1 MKKAFKII
9 GIILGIMIL
18 LLIAAPFI
26 FKGSFEKM
34 LKHTINENLNATVTW
49 EDFDLSLFS
58 SFPDASLQVNNFSV
72 INKAPFAGDTLASGK
87 TLSLEIGIMQL
98 FKKSDEAI
106 KVDAVFLDE
115 AFVNIKIDS
124 LGKANYDIAIKDDAP
139 ITTAGE
145 ETKGGFTFDLKKY
158 EVKNSRINY
167 SDAASKTYLILTDVQ
182 HEGSGDLSQDISNL
196 DTKTEAFASFRMDD
210 AEYLTKN
217 RISLDA
223 IFKIDL
229 KNLKYTFL
237 ENEAKINELPLTF
250 DGYVK
255 VNETNNEVDITFKTP
270 SSDFKNFL
278 AVIPETYVK
287 QISDVKTTGNF
298 TVNGMLKGIVDSTH
312 IPTMDIKIAS
322 DDASFKYPDLPK
334 TVENITIDAQLKNE
348 TGLLKDTFLNI
359 SKFTFKIDGEPFR
372 MNGSIKNMTAN
383 PLVNMEMQGTFNLA
397 NIEKVLPV
405 EMEQKLSGIFKADVI
420 ANFDME
426 SVEKERYDKVDARGT
441 ASLTNFNYDAGFKNE
456 LKVTNASLSLQP
468 GVFTLKEL
476 NATTGKTDIKASG
489 NIQNL
494 IPFLMSKQDLK
505 GRFNLQSNTFNVNDF
520 MATESTSSEK
530 NTAGKGDTSQKTTAS
545 EGVKIPDFLNA
556 TIDFNAN
563 KVIYDNLELKNAKGT
578 AAIANEAITISNFTS
593 NIFGGNI
600 ALSGNVSTKSE
611 IPTFAMTLD
620 LSKIDIE
627 QSFDKLEMFKYLV
640 PIAKALQGS
649 LNTKFELN
657 GQLTNDL
664 SPKLST
670 LAGTALAQIITAE
683 VDPQQAPLLSAL
695 GEKVSFL
702 NLDRLSLRD
711 VSTNLTFNN
720 GKIEVKPF
728 HFDVKGIDVAV
739 SGTHGLDKSIDYNL
753 TMDVPAKYLG
763 SEVTKLL
770 QNLNPQEADAMSVA
784 LPIGLKGTFTN
795 PQVSLNAENAINT
808 LTKQLLAKQKDKL
821 INQGTGLLEGILTG
835 GTKPDSTKTNTNTNN
850 TNQQQTTQQQ
860 TTQQQTTQ
868 QQNTLMIKDVLGGI
882 LGGKK
887 KKTDSTKVPQIPKG
901 GN

>member
-1 MKKAFKII
+1 MKKALKII
-9 GIILGIMIL
+9 GIILGILIL

-26 FKGSFEKM
+26 FKGSLEKM
-34 LKHTINENLNATVTW
+34 LKRTINENLNATVAW
-49 EDFDLSLFS
+49 EDLDLSLFS
-58 SFPDASLQVNNFSV
+58 SFPDASLQLNNFSV
-72 INKAPFAGDTLASGK
+72 INKAPFEGDTLASGK
-87 TLSLEIGIMQL
+87 TLSLDMGIMQL
-98 FKKSDEAI
+98 FKKSNEAI
-106 KVDAVFLDE
+106 KVDEVKIDE

-124 LGKANYDIAIKDDAP
+124 LGNANYDIAVKDDAP
-139 ITTAGE
+139 AVTEGE
-145 ETKGGFTFDLKKY
+145 ESAGGFTFDLKNY
-158 EVKNSRINY
+158 EITNSRINY
-167 SDAASKTYLILTDVQ
+167 LDEATNTYLMLTEVQ
-182 HEGSGDLSQDISNL
+182 HEGSGDLSQEISNL
-196 DTKTEAFASFRMDD
+196 DTKTEAFASFKIDST
-210 AEYLTKN
+210 EYLTKN

-223 IFKIDL
+223 IFKLDL
-229 KNLKYTFL
+229 KNQKYTFL

-255 VNETNNEVDITFKTP
+255 VNETNNEVDLTFKTP

-287 QISDVKTTGNF
+287 QINDVKTTGNF

-322 DDASFKYPDLPK
+322 ENASFKYPDLPK
-334 TVENITIDAQLKNE
+334 TVDNITIDAQLINE
-348 TGLLKDTFLNI
+348 TGLLKDTYLNI
-359 SKFTFKIDGEPFR
+359 PKLTFRIDNEPFR
-372 MNGSIKNMTAN
+372 MNGSIKNMTEN
-383 PLVNMEMQGTFNLA
+383 PLVNMEMQGTLNLA

-426 SVEKERYDKVDARGT
+426 SVEKERYDQIDARGT

-456 LKVTNASLSLQP
+456 LKVVNANLTMQP
-468 GVFTLKEL
+468 GTITLKEL
-476 NATTGKTDIKASG
+476 NAKTGQTDIKASG

-505 GRFNLQSNTFNVNDF
+505 GRFAVQSNTFNVNDF
-520 MATESTSSEK
+520 MASEDSVSENNSK
-530 NTAGKGDTSQKTTAS
+530 EKGTASQKTTSS
-545 EGVKIPDFLNA
+545 ETVKIPDFLDA
-556 TIDFNAN
+556 TLDFNAN

-578 AAIANEAITISNFTS
+578 AAIANETITISNFTS
-593 NIFGGNI
+593 DIFGGNI
-600 ALSGNVSTKSE
+600 ALSGNVSTKTE
-611 IPTFAMTLD
+611 TPTFAMALD
-620 LSKIDIE
+620 LSKIDID
-627 QSFDKLEMFKYLV
+627 QSFEKLEMFQFLV
-640 PIAKALQGS
+640 PIAKALHGN
-649 LNTKFELN
+649 LNTKFELT

-683 VDPQQAPLLSAL
+683 VDSQQAPLLAAL
-695 GEKVSFL
+695 GNKVSFL

-711 VSTNLTFNN
+711 VSTNFTFNN

-728 HFDVKGIDVAV
+728 DFDIKGINVAV
-739 SGTHGLDKSIDYNL
+739 AGTHGLDKSIDYNV

-763 SEVTKLL
+763 NDVTKLL
-770 QNLNPQEADAMSVA
+770 QNLSPQEADAMSVA

-795 PQVSLNAENAINT
+795 PQVSLNAETAINA

-821 INQGTGLLEGILTG
+821 INQGTDILGGILSG
-835 GTKPDSTKTNTNTNN
+835 GTKQDSTKTNTN

-860 TTQQQTTQ
+860 
-868 QQNTLMIKDVLGGI
+868 NTKIIKDVLGGI

-887 KKTDSTKVPQIPKG
+887 KKTDTTKT

>member
-1 MKKAFKII
+1 MKKALKII
-9 GIILGIMIL
+9 GIILGILIL

-26 FKGSFEKM
+26 FKGSLEKM
-34 LKHTINENLNATVTW
+34 LKRTINENLNATVAW
-49 EDFDLSLFS
+49 EDLDLSLFS
-58 SFPDASLQVNNFSV
+58 SFPDASLQLKNFSV
-72 INKAPFAGDTLASGK
+72 INKAPFEGDTLASGK
-87 TLSLEIGIMQL
+87 TLSLDMGIMQL
-98 FKKSDEAI
+98 FKKSNEAI
-106 KVDAVFLDE
+106 KVDEVKLDE

-124 LGKANYDIAIKDDAP
+124 LGNANYDIAIKDDAP
-139 ITTAGE
+139 AVTEWE
-145 ETKGGFTFDLKKY
+145 ESAGGFTFDLKKY
-158 EVKNSRINY
+158 EIKNSRINY
-167 SDAASKTYLILTDVQ
+167 LDEATNTYLMLTEVQ
-182 HEGSGDLSQDISNL
+182 HEGSGDLSQEISNL
-196 DTKTEAFASFRMDD
+196 DTQTSALASLRIDST
-210 AEYLTKN
+210 EYLTKN

-223 IFKIDL
+223 IFKLDL
-229 KNLKYTFL
+229 KNQKYTFL

-255 VNETNNEVDITFKTP
+255 VNETNNEVDLTFKTP

-287 QISDVKTTGNF
+287 QINDVKTTGNF

-322 DDASFKYPDLPK
+322 DNASFKYPDLPK
-334 TVENITIDAQLKNE
+334 TVDNITIDAQLINE
-348 TGLLKDTFLNI
+348 TGLLNDTYLNI
-359 SKFTFKIDGEPFR
+359 PKLTFRIDGEPFR
-372 MNGSIKNMTAN
+372 MNGNIKNMTEN
-383 PLVNMEMQGTFNLA
+383 PLVNMEMQGTLNLA
-397 NIEKVLPV
+397 NIEKVLPI

-426 SVEKERYDKVDARGT
+426 SVEKERYDKIDARGT

-456 LKVTNASLSLQP
+456 LKVANANLGMQP
-468 GVFTLKEL
+468 GSITLKEL
-476 NATTGKTDIKASG
+476 NAKTGQTDIKASG

-505 GRFNLQSNTFNVNDF
+505 GRFAVQSNTFNVNDF
-520 MATESTSSEK
+520 MASEDSVSENNSK
-530 NTAGKGDTSQKTTAS
+530 EKGTASQKTAS
-545 EGVKIPDFLNA
+545 SEAVKIPDFLDA
-556 TIDFNAN
+556 TLDFNAN

-578 AAIANEAITISNFTS
+578 AAIANETITISNFTS
-593 NIFGGNI
+593 DIFGGNI
-600 ALSGNVSTKSE
+600 ALSGNVSTKTE
-611 IPTFAMTLD
+611 TPTFAMNLD
-620 LSKIDIE
+620 LSKIDID
-627 QSFDKLEMFKYLV
+627 QSFKELEMFQFLV

-683 VDPQQAPLLSAL
+683 VDPQQAPLLAAL
-695 GEKVSFL
+695 GNKVSFL

-711 VSTNLTFNN
+711 VSTNFTFNN

-728 HFDVKGIDVAV
+728 DFDIKGINVAV
-739 SGTHGLDKSIDYNL
+739 AGTHGLDKSIDYNV

-763 SEVTKLL
+763 NDVTKLL
-770 QNLNPQEADAMSVA
+770 QNLSPQEADAMSVA

-795 PQVSLNAENAINT
+795 PQVSLNAETAINA

-821 INQGTGLLEGILTG
+821 INQGTDILGEILSG
-835 GTKPDSTKTNTNTNN
+835 GTKQDSTKTNTN

-860 TTQQQTTQ
+860 NTQI
-868 QQNTLMIKDVLGGI
+868 IKDVLGGI

-887 KKTDSTKVPQIPKG
+887 KKTDTTKT

>member
-1 MKKAFKII
+1 MKKALKII
-9 GIILGIMIL
+9 GIILGILIL

-26 FKGSFEKM
+26 FKGSLEKM
-34 LKHTINENLNATVTW
+34 LKRTINENLNATVAW
-49 EDFDLSLFS
+49 EDLDLSLFS
-58 SFPDASLQVNNFSV
+58 SFPDASLQLNNFSV
-72 INKAPFAGDTLASGK
+72 INKAPFEGYTLASGK
-87 TLSLEIGIMQL
+87 TLSMDMGIMQL
-98 FKKSDEAI
+98 FKKSNEAI
-106 KVDAVFLDE
+106 KVDEVKLDE

-124 LGKANYDIAIKDDAP
+124 LGNANYDIAIKDDAP
-139 ITTAGE
+139 AVTEGE
-145 ETKGGFTFDLKKY
+145 ESAGGFTFDLKKY
-158 EVKNSRINY
+158 EITNSRINY
-167 SDAASKTYLILTDVQ
+167 LDEATNTYLMLTEVQ
-182 HEGSGDLSQDISNL
+182 HEGSGDLSQEISNL
-196 DTKTEAFASFRMDD
+196 DTKTEAFASFKIDST
-210 AEYLTKN
+210 EYLTKN

-223 IFKIDL
+223 IFKLDL
-229 KNLKYTFL
+229 KNQKYTFL

-255 VNETNNEVDITFKTP
+255 VNETNNQVDLTFKTP

-287 QISDVKTTGNF
+287 QINDVKTTGNF

-322 DDASFKYPDLPK
+322 DNASFKYPDLPK
-334 TVENITIDAQLKNE
+334 TVDNITIDAQLKNE
-348 TGLLKDTFLNI
+348 TGLLNDTYLNI
-359 SKFTFKIDGEPFR
+359 PKLTFRIDNEPFR
-372 MNGSIKNMTAN
+372 MNGSIKNMTEN
-383 PLVNMEMQGTFNLA
+383 PLVNMEMQGTLNLA

-426 SVEKERYDKVDARGT
+426 SVEKERYDQIDARGT

-456 LKVTNASLSLQP
+456 LKVANANLAMQP
-468 GVFTLKEL
+468 GSITLKEL
-476 NATTGKTDIKASG
+476 NAKTGQTDIKASG

-505 GRFNLQSNTFNVNDF
+505 GRFAVQSNTFNVNDF
-520 MATESTSSEK
+520 MASENSASENNSK
-530 NTAGKGDTSQKTTAS
+530 KKGTASQKTAS
-545 EGVKIPDFLNA
+545 SEVVKIPDFLDA
-556 TIDFNAN
+556 TLDFNAD

-578 AAIANEAITISNFTS
+578 AAIANETITISNFTS
-593 NIFGGNI
+593 DIFGGNI
-600 ALSGNVSTKSE
+600 ALSGNISTKTE
-611 IPTFAMTLD
+611 TPTFAMNLD
-620 LSKIDIE
+620 LSKIDID
-627 QSFDKLEMFKYLV
+627 QSFKELEMFQFLV

-683 VDPQQAPLLSAL
+683 VDPQQAPLLAAL
-695 GEKVSFL
+695 GNKVSFL

-711 VSTNLTFNN
+711 VSTNFTFNN

-728 HFDVKGIDVAV
+728 DFDIKGINVAV
-739 SGTHGLDKSIDYNL
+739 AGTHGLDKSIDYNV

-763 SEVTKLL
+763 NDVTKLL
-770 QNLNPQEADAMSVA
+770 QNLSPKEADAMSVA

-795 PQVSLNAENAINT
+795 PQVSLNAETAINA

-821 INQGTGLLEGILTG
+821 INQGTDILGGILSG
-835 GTKPDSTKTNTNTNN
+835 GTKQDSTKTNTN

-860 TTQQQTTQ
+860 NTQI
-868 QQNTLMIKDVLGGI
+868 IKDVLGGI

-887 KKTDSTKVPQIPKG
+887 KKTDTTKT

>member
-1 MKKAFKII
+1 MKKALKII
-9 GIILGIMIL
+9 GIILGILIL

-26 FKGSFEKM
+26 FKGSLEKM
-34 LKHTINENLNATVTW
+34 LKRTINENLNATVAW
-49 EDFDLSLFS
+49 EDLDLSLFS
-58 SFPDASLQVNNFSV
+58 SFPDASLQLNNFSV
-72 INKAPFAGDTLASGK
+72 INKAPFEGDTLASGK
-87 TLSLEIGIMQL
+87 TLSLDMGIMQL
-98 FKKSDEAI
+98 FKKSNEAI
-106 KVDAVFLDE
+106 KVDEVKIDE

-124 LGKANYDIAIKDDAP
+124 LGNANYDIAIKDDAP
-139 ITTAGE
+139 AVTEGE
-145 ETKGGFTFDLKKY
+145 ESAGGFTFDLKNY
-158 EVKNSRINY
+158 EITNSRINY
-167 SDAASKTYLILTDVQ
+167 LDEATNTYLMLTEVQ
-182 HEGSGDLSQDISNL
+182 HEGSGDLSQEISNL
-196 DTKTEAFASFRMDD
+196 DTQTSALASLRIDST
-210 AEYLTKN
+210 EYLTKN

-223 IFKIDL
+223 IFKLDL
-229 KNLKYTFL
+229 KNQKYTFL

-255 VNETNNEVDITFKTP
+255 VNETNNQVDLTFKTP

-287 QISDVKTTGNF
+287 QINDVKTTGNF

-322 DDASFKYPDLPK
+322 DNASFKYPDLPK
-334 TVENITIDAQLKNE
+334 TVDNITIDAQLKNE
-348 TGLLKDTFLNI
+348 TGLLNDTYLNI
-359 SKFTFKIDGEPFR
+359 PKLTFRIDNEPFR
-372 MNGSIKNMTAN
+372 MNGSIKNMTEN
-383 PLVNMEMQGTFNLA
+383 PLVNMEMQGTLNLA

-426 SVEKERYDKVDARGT
+426 SVEKERYDQIDARGT

-456 LKVTNASLSLQP
+456 LKVANANLAMQP
-468 GVFTLKEL
+468 GSITLKEL
-476 NATTGKTDIKASG
+476 NAKTGQTDIKASG

-505 GRFNLQSNTFNVNDF
+505 GRFEVQSNTFNVNDF
-520 MATESTSSEK
+520 MASEDSVSENNSKEKGTAAQKTASSE
-530 NTAGKGDTSQKTTAS
+530 A
-545 EGVKIPDFLNA
+545 VKIPDFLDA
-556 TIDFNAN
+556 TLDFNAD

-578 AAIANEAITISNFTS
+578 AAIANETITISNFTS
-593 NIFGGNI
+593 DIFGGNI
-600 ALSGNVSTKSE
+600 ALSGNVSTKTE
-611 IPTFAMTLD
+611 TPTFAMALD
-620 LSKIDIE
+620 LSKIDID
-627 QSFDKLEMFKYLV
+627 QSFKELEMFQFLV

-683 VDPQQAPLLSAL
+683 VDPQQAPLLAAL
-695 GEKVSFL
+695 GNKVSFL

-711 VSTNLTFNN
+711 VSTNFTFNN

-728 HFDVKGIDVAV
+728 DFDIKGINVAV
-739 SGTHGLDKSIDYNL
+739 AGTHGLDKSIDYNV

-763 SEVTKLL
+763 NDVTKLL
-770 QNLNPQEADAMSVA
+770 QNLSPKEADAMSVA

-795 PQVSLNAENAINT
+795 PQVSLNAETAINA

-821 INQGTGLLEGILTG
+821 INQGTDILGGILSG
-835 GTKPDSTKTNTNTNN
+835 GTKQDSTKTNTN

-860 TTQQQTTQ
+860 NTQI
-868 QQNTLMIKDVLGGI
+868 IKDVLGGI

-887 KKTDSTKVPQIPKG
+887 KKADTTKT

>member
-1 MKKAFKII
+1 MKKALKIFGIVI
-9 GIILGIMIL
+9 GILIL

-26 FKGSFEKM
+26 FKGSLEK
-34 LKHTINENLNATVTW
+34 LLLRTINQNLNATVAW
-49 EDFDLSLFS
+49 EDLDLSLFS
-58 SFPDASLQVNNFSV
+58 SFPNASLKLNNFSA
-72 INKAPFAGDTLASGK
+72 INKAPFKGDTLASGK
-87 TLSLEIGIMQL
+87 TLTLNMGIMQL
-98 FKKSDEAI
+98 FKNSSEVI
-106 KVDAVFLDE
+106 KVDAVTIDD

-124 LGKANYDIAIKDDAP
+124 LGNTNYDIAIKKDAP
-139 ITTAGE
+139 ITTV
-145 ETKGGFTFDLKKY
+145 ETEPNSGFTFDLKKY
-158 EVKNSRINY
+158 KINNSRVNYADQSANTYFTLTEINH
-167 SDAASKTYLILTDVQ
+167 V
-182 HEGSGDLSQDISNL
+182 GSGDFSQEISNL
-196 DTKTEAFASFRMDD
+196 DTNTDAFATFRIGDT
-210 AEYLTKN
+210 EYLTNNK
-217 RISLDA
+217 IALDA

-237 ENEAKINELPLTF
+237 ENEARINELPLTF
-250 DGYVK
+250 EGFVQ

-312 IPTMDIKIAS
+312 IPRMDIKIAS
-322 DDASFKYPDLPK
+322 DNASFKYPNLPK

-348 TGLLKDTFLNI
+348 TGLLKDTYLNI
-359 SKFTFKIDGEPFR
+359 STFTFKIDGEPFR
-372 MNGSIKNMTAN
+372 MNGSIKNMTEN
-383 PLVNMEMQGTFNLA
+383 PFVNLGMQGTLNLA

-405 EMEQKLSGIFKADVI
+405 EMEQKLSGIFKADVL

-426 SVEKERYDKVDARGT
+426 SVEKERFDKIDARGT

-456 LKVTNASLSLQP
+456 LKVANASLSLQP

-476 NATTGKTDIKASG
+476 NATTGQTDIKASG

-505 GRFNLQSNTFNVNDF
+505 GRFRVQSNTFNVNDF
-520 MATESTSSEK
+520 MASETTSSVNNSE
-530 NTAGKGDTSQKTTAS
+530 GKVETSQKTVAS

-556 TIDFNAN
+556 TLDFNAN
-563 KVIYDNLELKNAKGT
+563 KVIYDNIELKNAKGT
-578 AAIANEAITISNFTS
+578 ATIANQAITISNFTS

-620 LSKIDIE
+620 LSKIDID
-627 QSFDKLEMFKYLV
+627 QSFEKLEMFKFLV
-640 PIAKALQGS
+640 PIAKALHGS
-649 LNTKFELN
+649 LNTNFELN

-683 VDPQQAPLLSAL
+683 VDPEKAPVLSAL
-695 GEKVSFL
+695 GDKVSFL
-702 NLDRLSLRD
+702 NIDRLSLRD
-711 VSTNLTFNN
+711 VSTNINFNN

-728 HFDVKGIDVAV
+728 NFDVKGIDVAV
-739 SGTHGLDKSIDYNL
+739 SGTHGLDKSINYNL

-770 QNLNPQEADAMSVA
+770 QNLDPQEAAATTVA
-784 LPIGLKGTFTN
+784 LPINLKGTFTN

-808 LTKQLLAKQKDKL
+808 LTKKLLAKQKDKL
-821 INQGTGLLEGILTG
+821 IDKGTGPLEEVLSG
-835 GTKPDSTKTNTNTNN
+835 GTKPDSTKTNT

-860 TTQQQTTQ
+860 NTQI
-868 QQNTLMIKDVLGGI
+868 IKDVLGGI

-887 KKTDSTKVPQIPKG
+887 KKTDTTKVPQTPKE

>member
-1 MKKAFKII
+1 MKKALKII
-9 GIILGIMIL
+9 GIILGILIL

-26 FKGSFEKM
+26 FKGSLEKM
-34 LKHTINENLNATVTW
+34 LKRTINENLNATVAW
-49 EDFDLSLFS
+49 EDLDLSLFS
-58 SFPDASLQVNNFSV
+58 SFPDASLQLNNFSV
-72 INKAPFAGDTLASGK
+72 INKAPFEGDTLASGK
-87 TLSLEIGIMQL
+87 TLSLDMGIMQL
-98 FKKSDEAI
+98 FKKSNEAI
-106 KVDAVFLDE
+106 KVDEVKLDE

-124 LGKANYDIAIKDDAP
+124 LGNANYDIAIKDDAP
-139 ITTAGE
+139 AVTEGE
-145 ETKGGFTFDLKKY
+145 ESAGGFTFDLKKY
-158 EVKNSRINY
+158 EIKNSRINY
-167 SDAASKTYLILTDVQ
+167 LDEATNTYLMLTEVQ
-182 HEGSGDLSQDISNL
+182 HEGSGDLSQEISNL
-196 DTKTEAFASFRMDD
+196 DTQTSALASLRIDST
-210 AEYLTKN
+210 EYLTKN

-223 IFKIDL
+223 IFKLDL
-229 KNLKYTFL
+229 KNQKYTFL

-255 VNETNNEVDITFKTP
+255 VNETNNEVDLTFKTP

-287 QISDVKTTGNF
+287 QINDVKTTGNF

-322 DDASFKYPDLPK
+322 DNASFKYPDLPK
-334 TVENITIDAQLKNE
+334 TVDNITIDAQLKNE
-348 TGLLKDTFLNI
+348 TGLLNDTYLNI
-359 SKFTFKIDGEPFR
+359 PKLTFRIDNEPFR
-372 MNGSIKNMTAN
+372 MNGSIKNMTEN
-383 PLVNMEMQGTFNLA
+383 PLVNMEMQGTLNLA

-426 SVEKERYDKVDARGT
+426 SVEKERYDQIDARGT

-456 LKVTNASLSLQP
+456 LKVVNANLTMQP
-468 GVFTLKEL
+468 GTITLKEL
-476 NATTGKTDIKASG
+476 NAKTGQTDIKASG

-505 GRFNLQSNTFNVNDF
+505 GRFAVQSNTFNVNDF
-520 MATESTSSEK
+520 MASEDSVSENNSKEKGTAAQKTASSE
-530 NTAGKGDTSQKTTAS
+530 A
-545 EGVKIPDFLNA
+545 VKIPDFLDA
-556 TIDFNAN
+556 TLDFNAD

-578 AAIANEAITISNFTS
+578 AAIANETITISNFTS
-593 NIFGGNI
+593 DIFGGNI
-600 ALSGNVSTKSE
+600 ALSGNVSTKTE
-611 IPTFAMTLD
+611 APTFAMNLD
-620 LSKIDIE
+620 LSKIDID
-627 QSFDKLEMFKYLV
+627 QSFKELEMFQFLV

-683 VDPQQAPLLSAL
+683 VDPQQAPLLAAL
-695 GEKVSFL
+695 GNKVSFL

-711 VSTNLTFNN
+711 VSTNFTFNN

-728 HFDVKGIDVAV
+728 DFDIKGINVAV
-739 SGTHGLDKSIDYNL
+739 AGTHGLDKSIDYNV

-763 SEVTKLL
+763 NDVTKLL
-770 QNLNPQEADAMSVA
+770 QNLSPKEADAMSVA

-795 PQVSLNAENAINT
+795 PQVSLNAETAINT
-808 LTKQLLAKQKDKL
+808 LTKQILAKQKDKL
-821 INQGTGLLEGILTG
+821 INQGTGILGDILGG
-835 GTKPDSTKTNTNTNN
+835 GTKQDSTKTNTN

-860 TTQQQTTQ
+860 
-868 QQNTLMIKDVLGGI
+868 NTKIIKDVLGGI

-887 KKTDSTKVPQIPKG
+887 KKTDTTKT

>member
-1 MKKAFKII
+1 MKKALKII
-9 GIILGIMIL
+9 GIILGILIL

-26 FKGSFEKM
+26 FKGSLEKM
-34 LKHTINENLNATVTW
+34 LKRTINENLNATVAW
-49 EDFDLSLFS
+49 EDLDLSLFS
-58 SFPDASLQVNNFSV
+58 SFPDASLQLNNFSV
-72 INKAPFAGDTLASGK
+72 INKAPFEGDTLASGK
-87 TLSLEIGIMQL
+87 TLSLDMGIMQL
-98 FKKSDEAI
+98 FKKSNEAI
-106 KVDAVFLDE
+106 KVDEVKLDE

-124 LGKANYDIAIKDDAP
+124 LGNANYDIAIKDDAP
-139 ITTAGE
+139 AVTEGE
-145 ETKGGFTFDLKKY
+145 ESAGGFTFDLKKY
-158 EVKNSRINY
+158 EIKNSRINY
-167 SDAASKTYLILTDVQ
+167 LDEATNTYLMLTEVQ
-182 HEGSGDLSQDISNL
+182 HEGSGDLSQEISNL
-196 DTKTEAFASFRMDD
+196 DTKTSALASLRIDST
-210 AEYLTKN
+210 EYLTKN

-223 IFKIDL
+223 IFKLDL
-229 KNLKYTFL
+229 KNQKYTFL

-255 VNETNNEVDITFKTP
+255 VNETNNEVDLIFKTP

-287 QISDVKTTGNF
+287 QINDVKTTGNF

-322 DDASFKYPDLPK
+322 DNASFKYPDLPK
-334 TVENITIDAQLKNE
+334 TVDNITIDAQLKNE
-348 TGLLKDTFLNI
+348 TGLLNDTYLNI
-359 SKFTFKIDGEPFR
+359 PKLTFRIDNEPFR
-372 MNGSIKNMTAN
+372 MNGSIKNMTEN
-383 PLVNMEMQGTFNLA
+383 PLVNMEMQGTLNLA

-426 SVEKERYDKVDARGT
+426 SVEKERYDQIDARGT

-456 LKVTNASLSLQP
+456 LKVANANLAMQP
-468 GVFTLKEL
+468 GSITLKEL
-476 NATTGKTDIKASG
+476 NAKTGQTDIKASG

-505 GRFNLQSNTFNVNDF
+505 GRFEVQSNTFNVNDF
-520 MATESTSSEK
+520 MASEDSVSENNSKEKGTAAQKTASSE
-530 NTAGKGDTSQKTTAS
+530 A
-545 EGVKIPDFLNA
+545 VKIPDFLDA
-556 TIDFNAN
+556 TLDFNAD

-578 AAIANEAITISNFTS
+578 AAIANETITISNFTS
-593 NIFGGNI
+593 DIFGGNI
-600 ALSGNVSTKSE
+600 ALSGNVSTKTE
-611 IPTFAMTLD
+611 TPTFAMALD
-620 LSKIDIE
+620 LSKIDID
-627 QSFDKLEMFKYLV
+627 QSFKELEMFQFLV

-683 VDPQQAPLLSAL
+683 VDPQQAPLLAAL
-695 GEKVSFL
+695 GNKVSFL

-711 VSTNLTFNN
+711 VSTNFTFNN

-728 HFDVKGIDVAV
+728 DFDIKGINVAV
-739 SGTHGLDKSIDYNL
+739 AGTHGLDKSIDYNV

-763 SEVTKLL
+763 NDVTKLL
-770 QNLNPQEADAMSVA
+770 QNLSPQEADAMSVA

-795 PQVSLNAENAINT
+795 PQVSLNAETAINA

-821 INQGTGLLEGILTG
+821 INQGTDILGGILSG
-835 GTKPDSTKTNTNTNN
+835 GTKQDSTKTNTN

-860 TTQQQTTQ
+860 NTQI
-868 QQNTLMIKDVLGGI
+868 IKDVLGGI

-887 KKTDSTKVPQIPKG
+887 KKTDTTKT

>member
-1 MKKAFKII
+1 MKKALKII
-9 GIILGIMIL
+9 GIILGILIL

-26 FKGSFEKM
+26 FKGSLEKM
-34 LKHTINENLNATVTW
+34 LKRTINENLNATVAW
-49 EDFDLSLFS
+49 EDLDLSLFS
-58 SFPDASLQVNNFSV
+58 SFPDASLQLNNFSV
-72 INKAPFAGDTLASGK
+72 INKAPFEGDTLASGK
-87 TLSLEIGIMQL
+87 TLSMDMGIMQL
-98 FKKSDEAI
+98 FKKSNEAI
-106 KVDAVFLDE
+106 KVDEVKIDE

-124 LGKANYDIAIKDDAP
+124 LGNANYDIAIKDDAP
-139 ITTAGE
+139 AVTEGE
-145 ETKGGFTFDLKKY
+145 ESAGGFTFDLKNY
-158 EVKNSRINY
+158 EITNSRINY
-167 SDAASKTYLILTDVQ
+167 LDEATNTYLMLTEVQ
-182 HEGSGDLSQDISNL
+182 HEGSGDLSQEISNL
-196 DTKTEAFASFRMDD
+196 DTKTEAFASFKIDST
-210 AEYLTKN
+210 EYLTKN

-223 IFKIDL
+223 IFKLDL
-229 KNLKYTFL
+229 KNQKYTFL

-255 VNETNNEVDITFKTP
+255 VNETNNQVDLTFKTP

-287 QISDVKTTGNF
+287 QINDVKTTGNF

-322 DDASFKYPDLPK
+322 DNASFKYPDLPK
-334 TVENITIDAQLKNE
+334 TVDNITIDAQLKNE
-348 TGLLKDTFLNI
+348 TGLLNDTYLNI
-359 SKFTFKIDGEPFR
+359 PKLTFRIDNEPFR
-372 MNGSIKNMTAN
+372 MNGSIKNMTEN
-383 PLVNMEMQGTFNLA
+383 PLVNMEMQGTLNLA

-426 SVEKERYDKVDARGT
+426 SVEKERNDQIDARGT

-456 LKVTNASLSLQP
+456 LKVANANLAMQP
-468 GVFTLKEL
+468 GSITLKEL
-476 NATTGKTDIKASG
+476 NAKTGQTDIKASG

-505 GRFNLQSNTFNVNDF
+505 GRFEVQSNTFNVNDF
-520 MATESTSSEK
+520 MASEDSVSENNSKEKGTAAQKTASSE
-530 NTAGKGDTSQKTTAS
+530 A
-545 EGVKIPDFLNA
+545 VKIPDFLDA
-556 TIDFNAN
+556 TLDFNAD

-578 AAIANEAITISNFTS
+578 AAIANETITISNFTS
-593 NIFGGNI
+593 DIFGGNI
-600 ALSGNVSTKSE
+600 ALSGNVSTKTE
-611 IPTFAMTLD
+611 TPTFAMALD
-620 LSKIDIE
+620 LSKIDID
-627 QSFDKLEMFKYLV
+627 QSFKELEMFQFLV

-683 VDPQQAPLLSAL
+683 VDPQQAPLLAAL
-695 GEKVSFL
+695 GNKVSFL

-711 VSTNLTFNN
+711 VSTNFTFNN

-728 HFDVKGIDVAV
+728 DFDIKGINVAV
-739 SGTHGLDKSIDYNL
+739 AGTHGLDKSIDYNV

-763 SEVTKLL
+763 NDVTKLL
-770 QNLNPQEADAMSVA
+770 QNLSPKEADAMSVA

-795 PQVSLNAENAINT
+795 PQVSLNAETAINA

-821 INQGTGLLEGILTG
+821 INQGTDILGGILSG
-835 GTKPDSTKTNTNTNN
+835 GTKQDSTKTNTN

-860 TTQQQTTQ
+860 NTQI
-868 QQNTLMIKDVLGGI
+868 IKDVLGGI

-887 KKTDSTKVPQIPKG
+887 KKADTTKT

>member
-9 GIILGIMIL
+9 GIILGIL
-18 LLIAAPFI
+18 LLLLVAAPFI
-26 FKGSFEKM
+26 FKGSLEKM
-34 LKHTINENLNATVTW
+34 LKRTINENLNATVSW
-49 EDFDLSLFS
+49 SDLDLSLFS
-58 SFPDASLQVNNFSV
+58 SFPDASLQVNNFSI
-72 INKAPFAGDTLASGK
+72 INNAPFKGDTLASGK
-87 TLSLEIGIMQL
+87 SLSLNMGIMQL
-98 FKKSDEAI
+98 FKNSTETI
-106 KVDAVFLDE
+106 KVDALFLDE

-124 LGKANYDIAIKDDAP
+124 LGNTNYDIAIKKDAP
-139 ITTAGE
+139 ATTREE
-145 ETKGGFTFDLKKY
+145 ETNGGFTFDLKKY
-158 EVKNSRINY
+158 EIKNSRVHYADVGN
-167 SDAASKTYLILTDVQ
+167 KTFLTLTNVQ
-182 HEGSGDLSQDISNL
+182 HTGRGDLSQEISNL
-196 DTKTEAFASFRMDD
+196 DTQTEAFASFRMDNT
-210 AEYLTKN
+210 EYLTKN
-217 RISLDA
+217 RLSLDA

-250 DGYVK
+250 NGFVK
-255 VNETNNEVDITFKTP
+255 VNEANNQIDLTFKTP

-287 QISDVKTTGNF
+287 QISNVKTTGNF

-322 DDASFKYPDLPK
+322 NNASFKYPELPK
-334 TVENITIDAQLKNE
+334 TVENITIDVQLKNE
-348 TGLLKDTFLNI
+348 TGLLKDTFLDI
-359 SKFTFKIDGEPFR
+359 STFNFMIDGEPFR
-372 MNGSIKNMTAN
+372 LKGSIKNMVEN
-383 PLVNMEMQGTFNLA
+383 PLVNLEMQGTLNLA

-405 EMEQKLSGIFKADVI
+405 EMEQKLSGIFKADII

-426 SVEKERYDKVDARGT
+426 SVEKEHYDKIDARGT
-441 ASLTNFNYDAGFKNE
+441 ASLNNFKYDAGFKNN
-456 LKVTNASLSLQP
+456 LNVANANLSLQP

-476 NATTGKTDIKASG
+476 NASTGQTDIKASG
-489 NIQNL
+489 NIKNL

-505 GRFNLQSNTFNVNDF
+505 GQFNVQSNIFNVNDF
-520 MATESTSSEK
+520 MASDSSSSKNNLEES
-530 NTAGKGDTSQKTTAS
+530 GDNSQKTARS
-545 EGVKIPDFLNA
+545 DGVKIPDFLNA
-556 TIDFNAN
+556 SINFKAN
-563 KVIYDNLELKNAKGT
+563 NLIYDNLELKDAKGT
-578 AAIANEAITISNFTS
+578 ATIANEAITIGNFTS

-611 IPTFAMTLD
+611 TPSFAMVLD

-627 QSFDKLEMFKYLV
+627 QSFEKLEMFKYLV

-664 SPKLST
+664 SPKLTT

-683 VDPQQAPLLSAL
+683 VDPQQTPLLSAL
-695 GEKVSFL
+695 GKKVSFL

-711 VSTNLTFNN
+711 VSTNFTFNN

-728 HFDVKGIDVAV
+728 DFDIKGINVAV
-739 SGTHGLDKSIDYNL
+739 AGTHGLDKSIDYNL

-763 SEVTKLL
+763 SDVTKLL

-795 PQVSLNAENAINT
+795 PQVSLDPENAINT
-808 LTKQLLAKQKDKL
+808 LTKQILAKQKDKL
-821 INQGTGLLEGILTG
+821 IDKGTGLLEEVFSG
-835 GTKPDSTKTNTNTNN
+835 GTKTDSTKNNTNTNN
-850 TNQQQTTQQQ
+850 
-860 TTQQQTTQ
+860 QQQTTQ
-868 QQNTLMIKDVLGGI
+868 QQNTQIIKDVLGGI
-882 LGGKK
+882 LGGRKK
-887 KKTDSTKVPQIPKG
+887 RADSTKASQTPKV

>member
-1 MKKAFKII
+1 MKKALKII
-9 GIILGIMIL
+9 GIILGILIL

-26 FKGSFEKM
+26 FKGSLEKM
-34 LKHTINENLNATVTW
+34 LKRTINENLNATVAW
-49 EDFDLSLFS
+49 EDLDLSLFS
-58 SFPDASLQVNNFSV
+58 SFPDASLQLNNFSV
-72 INKAPFAGDTLASGK
+72 INKAPFEGDTLASGK
-87 TLSLEIGIMQL
+87 TLSLDMGIMQL
-98 FKKSDEAI
+98 FKKSNEAI
-106 KVDAVFLDE
+106 KVDEVKIDE

-124 LGKANYDIAIKDDAP
+124 LGNANYDIAIKDDAP
-139 ITTAGE
+139 AVTEGE
-145 ETKGGFTFDLKKY
+145 ESAGGFTFDLKKY
-158 EVKNSRINY
+158 EIKNSRINY
-167 SDAASKTYLILTDVQ
+167 LDEATNTYLMLTEVQ
-182 HEGSGDLSQDISNL
+182 HEGSGDLSQEISNL
-196 DTKTEAFASFRMDD
+196 DTQTSALASLRIDST
-210 AEYLTKN
+210 EYLTKN

-223 IFKIDL
+223 IFKLDL
-229 KNLKYTFL
+229 KNQKYTFL

-255 VNETNNEVDITFKTP
+255 VNETNNEVDLTFKTP

-287 QISDVKTTGNF
+287 QINDVKTTGNF

-322 DDASFKYPDLPK
+322 DNASFKYPDLPK
-334 TVENITIDAQLKNE
+334 TVDNITIDAQLINE
-348 TGLLKDTFLNI
+348 TGLLKDTYLNI
-359 SKFTFKIDGEPFR
+359 PKLTFRIDNEPFR
-372 MNGSIKNMTAN
+372 MNGSIKNMTEN
-383 PLVNMEMQGTFNLA
+383 PLVNMEMQGTLNLA

-426 SVEKERYDKVDARGT
+426 SVEKERYDQIDARGT

-456 LKVTNASLSLQP
+456 LKVANANLAMQP
-468 GVFTLKEL
+468 GSITLKEL
-476 NATTGKTDIKASG
+476 NAKTGQTDIKASG

-505 GRFNLQSNTFNVNDF
+505 GRFEVQSNTFNVNDF
-520 MATESTSSEK
+520 MASEDSVSENNSKEKGTAAQKTASSE
-530 NTAGKGDTSQKTTAS
+530 A
-545 EGVKIPDFLNA
+545 VKIPDFLDA
-556 TIDFNAN
+556 TLDFNAD

-578 AAIANEAITISNFTS
+578 AAIANETITISNFTS
-593 NIFGGNI
+593 DIFGGNI
-600 ALSGNVSTKSE
+600 ALSGNVSTKTE
-611 IPTFAMTLD
+611 TPTFAMALD
-620 LSKIDIE
+620 LSKIDID
-627 QSFDKLEMFKYLV
+627 QSFKELEMFQFLV

-683 VDPQQAPLLSAL
+683 VDPQQAPLLAAL
-695 GEKVSFL
+695 GNKVSFL

-711 VSTNLTFNN
+711 VSTNFTFNN

-728 HFDVKGIDVAV
+728 DFDIKGINVAV
-739 SGTHGLDKSIDYNL
+739 AGTHGLDKSIDYNV

-763 SEVTKLL
+763 NDVTKLL
-770 QNLNPQEADAMSVA
+770 QNLSPKEADAMSVA

-795 PQVSLNAENAINT
+795 PQVSLNAETAINA

-821 INQGTGLLEGILTG
+821 INQGTDILGGILSG
-835 GTKPDSTKTNTNTNN
+835 GTKQDSTKTNTN

-860 TTQQQTTQ
+860 NTQI
-868 QQNTLMIKDVLGGI
+868 IKDVLGGI

-887 KKTDSTKVPQIPKG
+887 KKADTTKT